1 MTGQAERSKGL
12 ELQEIVERIAKGI
25 QDIDYLD
32 HESRFNQRTGVAYDP
47 GVKSLTETLLV
58 KALDDWWGDRHS
70 EDFVDSSHSI
80 GVKYPNIPRAK
91 CDFVF
96 TTSGSIKPPE
106 WAVEVKK
113 IELIGDNGKGNDYP
127 VEKMLSPFLK
137 DRSLLHDVR
146 RLRGDPIARRQAV
159 IGYSFSYDHESC
171 EEALRKHPDHHAKIH
186 EIRMVCRKNGG
197 RLSVDP
203 LIEFAD
209 AVLRVRNEV
218 EGQLVKVPF
227 EAWRHPCGGNG
238 VVFGWEVKLIQGE
251 NFDPRHPW

>member
-1 MTGQAERSKGL
+1 L
-12 ELQEIVERIAKGI
+12 ELQEIVERTANGI
-25 QDIDYLD
+25 QEIDHLD
-32 HESRFNQRTGVAYDP
+32 HEIRVNKRTKVAYDP

-58 KALDDWWGDRHS
+58 EALNNWWGDRHS
-70 EDFVDSSHSI
+70 EDFVDSSHAV
-80 GVKYPNIPRAK
+80 GVKYPNIKWAK

-96 TTSGSIKPPE
+96 TTSGTINPPE

-113 IELIGDNGKGNDYP
+113 IELIGNNGKGNDYP
-127 VEKMLSPFLK
+127 VGKMLSPFLK

-159 IGYSFSYDHESC
+159 IGYSFSYDYDSC
-171 EEALRKHPDHHAKIH
+171 EMALRKHPDQQAKIQ
-186 EIRMVCRKNGG
+186 EIRKVCHNNGG
-197 RLSVDP
+197 RLSVVP

-218 EGQLVKVPF
+218 EGPLVQVPF

-238 VVFGWEVKLIQGE
+238 VVFGWEVKRIQGE
-251 NFDPRHPW
+251 DFDPRHPW